1 MLYYNNEIY
10 YGGKVMEKKL
20 LKRSLS
26 FAMMIAVVFSTII
39 ASSFIKAN
47 AAETEKA
54 VTLTQGEN
62 TSQHDTVQEA
72 VAAVAADNTQAV
84 ITLNKDFEGA
94 GAVVKKDQNIVF
106 NLNGFTWNINSL
118 VGSSG
123 TETNGVQLLQGS
135 TVTIEN
141 GTLTSKTAKLLI
153 QNYCDL
159 TIRNATLSG
168 QDNLTEIIV
177 LNNNGSTVITG
188 NSAVQAAAGGIAF
201 DSDKWGGYQGGNV
214 TLENGQVI
222 GNVNA
227 TNGGKISLNGGTVTG
242 DVIASNYTYQGNEKT
257 PANIVIDGATI
268 NGNVTAQNIGNI
280 SISSG
285 TVTGLVSS
293 ESTSPVAVTGGVFHT
308 TLGENVDTSAAEYVA
323 SIESNGQIKTVVGK
337 TDFDAA
343 VQSLKSGETINIQV
357 VPENSTLTI
366 PEGVTVTNKTNNNI
380 VVNGNAL
387 NSGENITI
395 QPEQPE
401 PTPTPDPEPTPNP
414 EDNNNMTESNNNG
427 QNGSLTS
434 PQTGNNSS
442 SILYISLAFASAALL
457 TIVSF
462 TIRKMSKSK

>member
-1 MLYYNNEIY
+1 
-10 YGGKVMEKKL
+10 MEKKL

-26 FAMMIAVVFSTII
+26 FAVMIAVVFSTII

-47 AAETEKA
+47 AAEAEKT
-54 VTLTQGEN
+54 VTLTQGDK

-72 VAAVAADNTQAV
+72 VAAVTADNTQAV

-94 GAVVKKDQNIVF
+94 GTVVKKDQNIVF

-177 LNNNGSTVITG
+177 SNNNGSTVITG
-188 NSAVQAAAGGIAF
+188 NSTVQAAAGGIAF

-214 TLENGQVI
+214 TLESGQVI

-268 NGNVTAQNIGNI
+268 NGNVTAQNISNI
-280 SISSG
+280 NIANG

-293 ESTSPVAVTGGVFHT
+293 ESTAPVAVSGGVFHT
-308 TLGENVDTSAAEYVA
+308 ALGENVDTSSAEYVA
-323 SIESNGQIKTVVGK
+323 SVESNGQAKTVIGK
-337 TDFDAA
+337 ANFDAA
-343 VQSLKSGETINIQV
+343 VQALKSGETINIQV
-357 VPENSTLTI
+357 APENSTLTV
-366 PEGVTVTNKTNNNI
+366 PEGVTVTNTTNNNI
-380 VVNGNAL
+380 VVNGNTV

-395 QPEQPE
+395 QPEQPTPTPNPEQPTPTPNPE
-401 PTPTPDPEPTPNP
+401 PTPTPET
-414 EDNNNMTESNNNG
+414 DNSMTETNNG
-427 QNGSLTS
+427 QNGSFTS
-434 PQTGNNSS
+434 PQTGNDSS
-442 SILYISLAFASAALL
+442 SILYISIAFASAALL
-457 TIVSF
+457 TLVSF

>member
-177 LNNNGSTVITG
+177 SNNNGSTVITG

-227 TNGGKISLNGGTVTG
+227 TNGGKISLNG
-242 DVIASNYTYQGNEKT
+242 
-257 PANIVIDGATI
+257 
-268 NGNVTAQNIGNI
+268 
-280 SISSG
+280 G

>member
-177 LNNNGSTVITG
+177 SNNNGSTVITG
-188 NSAVQAAAGGIAF
+188 NSTVQAAAGGIAF

-227 TNGGKISLNGGTVTG
+227 TNGGKISLNG
-242 DVIASNYTYQGNEKT
+242 
-257 PANIVIDGATI
+257 
-268 NGNVTAQNIGNI
+268 
-280 SISSG
+280 G

>member
-1 MLYYNNEIY
+1 
-10 YGGKVMEKKL
+10 MEKKL

-26 FAMMIAVVFSTII
+26 FAVMIAVVFSTII

-47 AAETEKA
+47 AAEAEKT
-54 VTLTQGEN
+54 VTLTQGDK

-72 VAAVAADNTQAV
+72 VAAVTADNTQAV

-94 GAVVKKDQNIVF
+94 GTVVKKDQNIVF

-177 LNNNGSTVITG
+177 SNNNGSTVITG
-188 NSAVQAAAGGIAF
+188 NSTVQAAAGGIAF

-214 TLENGQVI
+214 TLESGQVI

-268 NGNVTAQNIGNI
+268 NGNVTAQNISNI
-280 SISSG
+280 NIANG

-293 ESTSPVAVTGGVFHT
+293 ESTAPVAVTGGVFHT
-308 TLGENVDTSAAEYVA
+308 ALGENVDTSSAEYVA
-323 SIESNGQIKTVVGK
+323 SVESNGQAKTVIGK
-337 TDFDAA
+337 ANFDAA
-343 VQSLKSGETINIQV
+343 VQALKSGETINIQV
-357 VPENSTLTI
+357 APENSTLTV
-366 PEGVTVTNKTNNNI
+366 PEGVTVTNTTNNNI
-380 VVNGNAL
+380 VVNGNTV

-395 QPEQPE
+395 QPEQPTPTPNPE
-401 PTPTPDPEPTPNP
+401 PTPTPET
-414 EDNNNMTESNNNG
+414 DNSMTETNNG
-427 QNGSLTS
+427 QNGSFTS
-434 PQTGNNSS
+434 PQTGNDSS
-442 SILYISLAFASAALL
+442 SILYISIAFASAALL
-457 TIVSF
+457 TLVSF

>member
-1 MLYYNNEIY
+1 
-10 YGGKVMEKKL
+10 MEKKL
-20 LKRSLS
+20 LKHFLS
-26 FAMMIAVVFSTII
+26 FAMIIAVVFSIMM

-54 VTLTQGEN
+54 VTLTQGEK
-62 TSQHDTVQEA
+62 TSQHDTMQEA
-72 VAAVAADNTQAV
+72 VSAVSANGEQAV
-84 ITLNKDFEGA
+84 ITLNKNLEGA
-94 GAVVKKDQNIVF
+94 GVVVQKNQNIVF
-106 NLNGFTWNINSL
+106 DLNGFTWDINLL

-168 QDNLTEIIV
+168 QDNLTELIV
-177 LNNNGSTVITG
+177 SNNNGSTVITG
-188 NSAVQAAAGGIAF
+188 NSTIKAAAGGSAF

-214 TLENGQVI
+214 ILENGQVV
-222 GNVNA
+222 GDVKA
-227 TNGGKISLNGGTVTG
+227 TNGGKILLSGGTVTG
-242 DVIASNYTYQGNEKT
+242 DVLAYNYTYQGNENT

-268 NGNVTAQNIGNI
+268 DGNVTAQNIGNI
-280 SISSG
+280 NISSG

-293 ESTSPVAVTGGVFHT
+293 DSTSPVTVTGGVFYT
-308 TLGENVDTSAAEYVA
+308 DLGKNVDTSNTEYVA

-343 VQSLKSGETINIQV
+343 VQSLKSGESINILV

-366 PEGVTVTNKTNNNI
+366 PEGVTVTNTTNNNI
-380 VVNGNAL
+380 VVNGNPL
-387 NSGENITI
+387 NAGENITI

-401 PTPTPDPEPTPNP
+401 QPTPPEEEKPLPTPNP
-414 EDNNNMTESNNNG
+414 GDSEVSSENNMTESNNNG

-434 PQTGNNSS
+434 PQTGNESS
-442 SILYISLAFASAALL
+442 NILYVSLAFASVALL
-457 TIVSF
+457 TIVSL
-462 TIRKMSKSK
+462 TIRKISKSK

>member
-1 MLYYNNEIY
+1 MLYSNNEIY

-94 GAVVKKDQNIVF
+94 GAVVEKDQNIVF

-177 LNNNGSTVITG
+177 SNNNGSTVITG

-227 TNGGKISLNGGTVTG
+227 TNGGKISLNG
-242 DVIASNYTYQGNEKT
+242 
-257 PANIVIDGATI
+257 
-268 NGNVTAQNIGNI
+268 
-280 SISSG
+280 G

>member
-1 MLYYNNEIY
+1 
-10 YGGKVMEKKL
+10 MEKKL

-26 FAMMIAVVFSTII
+26 FAVMIAVVFSTII

-47 AAETEKA
+47 AAEAEKT
-54 VTLTQGEN
+54 VTLTQGDK

-72 VAAVAADNTQAV
+72 VAAVTADNTQAV

-94 GAVVKKDQNIVF
+94 GTVVKKDQNIVF

-177 LNNNGSTVITG
+177 SNNNGSTVITG
-188 NSAVQAAAGGIAF
+188 NSTVQAAAGGIAF

-214 TLENGQVI
+214 TLESGQVI

-268 NGNVTAQNIGNI
+268 NGNVTAQNISNI
-280 SISSG
+280 NIANG

-293 ESTSPVAVTGGVFHT
+293 ESTAPVAVTGGVFHT
-308 TLGENVDTSAAEYVA
+308 ALGENVDTSSAEYVA
-323 SIESNGQIKTVVGK
+323 SVESNGQAKTVIGK
-337 TDFDAA
+337 ANFDAA
-343 VQSLKSGETINIQV
+343 VQALKSGETINIQV
-357 VPENSTLTI
+357 APENSILTV
-366 PEGVTVTNKTNNNI
+366 PEGVTVTNTTNNNI
-380 VVNGNAL
+380 VVNGNTV

-395 QPEQPE
+395 QPEQPTPTPNPEQPTPTPNPE
-401 PTPTPDPEPTPNP
+401 PTPTPET
-414 EDNNNMTESNNNG
+414 DNSMTETNNG
-427 QNGSLTS
+427 QNGSFTS
-434 PQTGNNSS
+434 PQTGNDSS
-442 SILYISLAFASAALL
+442 SILYISIAFASAALL
-457 TIVSF
+457 TLVSF

>member
-1 MLYYNNEIY
+1 
-10 YGGKVMEKKL
+10 MEKKL

-26 FAMMIAVVFSTII
+26 FAVMIAVVFSTII

-47 AAETEKA
+47 AAEAEKT
-54 VTLTQGEN
+54 VTLTQGDK

-72 VAAVAADNTQAV
+72 VAAVTADNTQAV

-94 GAVVKKDQNIVF
+94 GTVVKKDQNIVF

-177 LNNNGSTVITG
+177 SNNNGSTVITG
-188 NSAVQAAAGGIAF
+188 NSTVQAAAGGIAF

-214 TLENGQVI
+214 TLESGQVI

-227 TNGGKISLNGGTVTG
+227 TNGGTVTG

-268 NGNVTAQNIGNI
+268 NGNVTAQNISNI
-280 SISSG
+280 NIANG

-293 ESTSPVAVTGGVFHT
+293 ESTAPVAVTGGVFHT
-308 TLGENVDTSAAEYVA
+308 ALGENVDTSSAEYVA
-323 SIESNGQIKTVVGK
+323 SVESNGQAKTVIGK
-337 TDFDAA
+337 ANFDAA
-343 VQSLKSGETINIQV
+343 VQALKSGETINIQV
-357 VPENSTLTI
+357 APENSTLTI
-366 PEGVTVTNKTNNNI
+366 PEGVTVTNTTNNNI
-380 VVNGNAL
+380 VVNGNTVNA
-387 NSGENITI
+387 GENITI
-395 QPEQPE
+395 QPEQPA
-401 PTPTPDPEPTPNP
+401 PTPTPNPEQPTPTPTPEPTPNP
-414 EDNNNMTESNNNG
+414 EDNNNMTETNNG
-427 QNGSLTS
+427 QNGSFTS
-434 PQTGNNSS
+434 PQTGNDSS
-442 SILYISLAFASAALL
+442 SILYISIAFASAALL
-457 TIVSF
+457 TLVSF

>member
-1 MLYYNNEIY
+1 
-10 YGGKVMEKKL
+10 MEKKL

-26 FAMMIAVVFSTII
+26 FAVMIAVVFSTII

-47 AAETEKA
+47 AAEAEKT
-54 VTLTQGEN
+54 VTLTQGDK

-72 VAAVAADNTQAV
+72 VAAVTADNTQAV

-94 GAVVKKDQNIVF
+94 GTVVKKDQNIVF

-177 LNNNGSTVITG
+177 SNNNGSTVITG
-188 NSAVQAAAGGIAF
+188 NSTVQAAAGGIAF

-214 TLENGQVI
+214 TLESGQVI

-268 NGNVTAQNIGNI
+268 NGNVTAQNISNI
-280 SISSG
+280 NIANG

-293 ESTSPVAVTGGVFHT
+293 ESTAPVAVTGGVFHT
-308 TLGENVDTSAAEYVA
+308 ALGENVDTSSAEYVA
-323 SIESNGQIKTVVGK
+323 SVESNGQAKTVIGK
-337 TDFDAA
+337 ANFDAA
-343 VQSLKSGETINIQV
+343 VQALKSGETINIQV
-357 VPENSTLTI
+357 APENSTLTV
-366 PEGVTVTNKTNNNI
+366 PEGVTVTNTTNNNI
-380 VVNGNAL
+380 VVNSNTV

-395 QPEQPE
+395 QPEQPTPTPNPEQPTPTPNPE
-401 PTPTPDPEPTPNP
+401 PTPTPET
-414 EDNNNMTESNNNG
+414 DNSMTETNNG
-427 QNGSLTS
+427 QNGSFTS
-434 PQTGNNSS
+434 PQTGNDSS
-442 SILYISLAFASAALL
+442 SILYISIAFASAALL
-457 TIVSF
+457 TLVSF

>member
-1 MLYYNNEIY
+1 
-10 YGGKVMEKKL
+10 MEKKL

-177 LNNNGSTVITG
+177 SNNNGSTVITG

-242 DVIASNYTYQGNEKT
+242 D
-257 PANIVIDGATI
+257 
-268 NGNVTAQNIGNI
+268 VTAQNIGNI

>member
-177 LNNNGSTVITG
+177 SNNNGSTVITG

-214 TLENGQVI
+214 TLENGQVT

-323 SIESNGQIKTVVGK
+323 SIESN
-337 TDFDAA
+337 A

>member
-1 MLYYNNEIY
+1 M
-10 YGGKVMEKKL
+10 
-20 LKRSLS
+20 
-26 FAMMIAVVFSTII
+26 
-39 ASSFIKAN
+39 
-47 AAETEKA
+47 
-54 VTLTQGEN
+54 
-62 TSQHDTVQEA
+62 
-72 VAAVAADNTQAV
+72 
-84 ITLNKDFEGA
+84 
-94 GAVVKKDQNIVF
+94 
-106 NLNGFTWNINSL
+106 
-118 VGSSG
+118 
-123 TETNGVQLLQGS
+123 
-135 TVTIEN
+135 
-141 GTLTSKTAKLLI
+141 
-153 QNYCDL
+153 
-159 TIRNATLSG
+159 
-168 QDNLTEIIV
+168 TEIIV
-177 LNNNGSTVITG
+177 SNNNGSTVITG

-222 GNVNA
+222 SNVNA

>member
-1 MLYYNNEIY
+1 
-10 YGGKVMEKKL
+10 MEKKL

-177 LNNNGSTVITG
+177 SNNNGSTVITG
-188 NSAVQAAAGGIAF
+188 NSTVQAAAGGIAF

-227 TNGGKISLNGGTVTG
+227 TNGGKISLNG
-242 DVIASNYTYQGNEKT
+242 
-257 PANIVIDGATI
+257 
-268 NGNVTAQNIGNI
+268 
-280 SISSG
+280 G

>member
-1 MLYYNNEIY
+1 
-10 YGGKVMEKKL
+10 MEKKL

-94 GAVVKKDQNIVF
+94 GAVVEKDQNIVF

-177 LNNNGSTVITG
+177 SNNNGSTVITG

-227 TNGGKISLNGGTVTG
+227 TNGGKISLNG
-242 DVIASNYTYQGNEKT
+242 
-257 PANIVIDGATI
+257 
-268 NGNVTAQNIGNI
+268 
-280 SISSG
+280 G

>member
-1 MLYYNNEIY
+1 M
-10 YGGKVMEKKL
+10 
-20 LKRSLS
+20 
-26 FAMMIAVVFSTII
+26 
-39 ASSFIKAN
+39 
-47 AAETEKA
+47 
-54 VTLTQGEN
+54 
-62 TSQHDTVQEA
+62 
-72 VAAVAADNTQAV
+72 
-84 ITLNKDFEGA
+84 
-94 GAVVKKDQNIVF
+94 
-106 NLNGFTWNINSL
+106 NGFTWTINSL

-177 LNNNGSTVITG
+177 SNNNGSTVITG
-188 NSAVQAAAGGIAF
+188 NSTVQAAAGGIAF

-214 TLENGQVI
+214 TLEDGQVI

-242 DVIASNYTYQGNEKT
+242 DVIASNYTYQGNENT

-268 NGNVTAQNIGNI
+268 DGNVTAQNIGNI
-280 SISSG
+280 NISSG

-293 ESTSPVAVTGGVFHT
+293 ESASPVAVTGGVFHT
-308 TLGENVDTSAAEYVA
+308 ALGENVDISAAEYVA
-323 SIESNGQIKTVVGK
+323 SVESNGQAKTVVGK

-366 PEGVTVTNKTNNNI
+366 PEGVTVTNKTNNSI
-380 VVNGNAL
+380 VVNGSAL
-387 NSGENITI
+387 NAGENIII

-401 PTPTPDPEPTPNP
+401 PTPTPEPEPTPDPEPTPNP
-414 EDNNNMTESNNNG
+414 EDNNNMTESNNNE
-427 QNGSLTS
+427 QSGSLTS
-434 PQTGNNSS
+434 PQTGNDTY
-442 SILYISLAFASAALL
+442 SILYISLTFASAALL